1 MENDLLG
8 MILIEVLNLETAFN
22 ALLFP
27 MWFTSKYV
35 FRAVGRNIEKS
46 FSLKLNR
53 ISLMINKLKK
63 ELTEGE
69 DLKMNEFKEVL
80 DVGIKEIWNK
90 LDLRERRV

>member
-1 MENDLLG
+1 
-8 MILIEVLNLETAFN
+8 
-22 ALLFP
+22 
-27 MWFTSKYV
+27 
-35 FRAVGRNIEKS
+35 
-46 FSLKLNR
+46 
-53 ISLMINKLKK
+53 MINKLKK